1 MTDVPSQPSPTE
13 PAAAAS
19 APQVNLSR
27 SRFDW
32 GAFTAHITT
41 FFSVVIVLGLA
52 IGFMLLR
59 APVRQKAEAVVAKG
73 PVTIRFEW
81 PELKRPEDGS
91 SATKAATKQ
100 VAQTGKQVAGQ
111 KTAAAATEKPRTWL
125 APQFQE
131 ELMTLAYKALGSDP
145 DPLSR
150 EPLDAI
156 GAAMERS
163 GWFDGRPSVL
173 RGEASEIVIRGNW
186 RIPAAVVRFAST
198 PALAQ
203 APMTPAAEAKDYLIS
218 WDARPM
224 PVVYPEGKSGLLVIR
239 GVSNGPAKDDAG
251 AIDYRAAWQGED
263 VEAGIELLRTLMN
276 QPWRSQVAG
285 IDVTDYASTKQLVIE
300 TTHKSRLVWGGRAS
314 KPLAGEC
321 STQAKLG
328 KINDL
333 VAYTKRIDGDKG
345 EIEIWWPINKTLE
358 IDRTAS
364 KPVGTSGEA
373 TANAENPKR

>member
-1 MTDVPSQPSPTE
+1 M
-13 PAAAAS
+13 AS
-19 APQVNLSR
+19 SR
-27 SRFDW
+27 PRFDW
-32 GAFTAHITT
+32 GAFAAHLTT

-52 IGFMLLR
+52 IGFLLLR

-81 PELKRPEDGS
+81 PELKRPEEDAAGKGT
-91 SATKAATKQ
+91 TKP
-100 VAQTGKQVAGQ
+100 VAQTNPRGG
-111 KTAAAATEKPRTWL
+111 TAKASPQSSEPTTRERPRTWL

-156 GAAMERS
+156 GAAMEAS

-173 RGEASEIVIRGNW
+173 RGEAQEIVIRGNW
-186 RIPAAVVRFAST
+186 RIPAAVVRFSFAQPPGG
-198 PALAQ
+198 PA
-203 APMTPAAEAKDYLIS
+203 PETKDYLIS

-239 GVSNGPAKDDAG
+239 GVASGPGKDAG
-251 AIDYRAAWQGED
+251 GNIDYRAAWQGED
-263 VEAGIELLRTLMN
+263 VEAGLELLRTLMHH
-276 QPWRSQVAG
+276 PWRSQVAG
-285 IDVTDYASTKQLVIE
+285 IDVTDYASTRQLVIE
-300 TTHKSRLVWGGRAS
+300 TTHQTRLIWGGRPS

-321 STQAKLG
+321 STRAKLG

-333 VAYTKRIDGDKG
+333 VAYTKRIDGEKS

-364 KPVGTSGEA
+364 KPAGTSGEA
-373 TANAENPKR
+373 TANAETPNR

>member
-1 MTDVPSQPSPTE
+1 MAAAPSP
-13 PAAAAS
+13 
-19 APQVNLSR
+19 QVTPTR
-27 SRFDW
+27 PRFDW
-32 GAFTAHITT
+32 GAFTAHLTT
-41 FFSVVIVLGLA
+41 FFSVVIVLGLV
-52 IGFMLLR
+52 IGFLLLR

-81 PELKRPEDGS
+81 PELKKPDDRESGANKS
-91 SATKAATKQ
+91 TTKAVVQTSKPGTGSKASPVSSVAT
-100 VAQTGKQVAGQ
+100 TR
-111 KTAAAATEKPRTWL
+111 EKPRTWL
-125 APQFQE
+125 AAQFQE

-173 RGEASEIVIRGNW
+173 RGEALEIVIRGNW
-186 RIPAAVVRFAST
+186 RIPAAVVRYAT
-198 PALAQ
+198 TT
-203 APMTPAAEAKDYLIS
+203 APGEVATETKDYLIS

-239 GVSNGPAKDDAG
+239 GVANGPAKDASG
-251 AIDYRAAWQGED
+251 TVDYRAAWQGED

-276 QPWRSQVAG
+276 QAWRSQVAG
-285 IDVTDYASTKQLVIE
+285 IDVTDYASTKQLAIE
-300 TTHKSRLVWGGRAS
+300 TIHKTRLIWGGRSS

-333 VAYTKRIDGDKG
+333 VAYTKRIDGEKG

-373 TANAENPKR
+373 TANADTPKR